1 MELNNSHLNNKS
13 FFYKYLYSVLLF
25 AINHIIYFWKMEII
39 FFFVDIIDTKWI
51 HAFVLTVAK
60 KAKIDLLC

>member
-39 FFFVDIIDTKWI
+39 FFFCRYNRYKMDSC
-51 HAFVLTVAK
+51 FCSNRRK
-60 KAKIDLLC
+60 KGEN

>member
-39 FFFVDIIDTKWI
+39 FFFVDIIDTNSC
-51 HAFVLTVAK
+51 FCSNRRK
-60 KAKIDLLC
+60 KGEN